1 MKPVSL
7 ALSAILIAACGGG
20 GLPPSA
26 QPASPPAAMPSPE
39 PTSPPSPTAA
49 ATATGVLT
57 FVVSSTSKATV
68 RVNEQLADRPT
79 PNDAV
84 LTTSAFTGEF
94 TLLADG
100 TFDPRSK
107 ITVDL
112 RTLQSD
118 NRLRDGFI
126 KDRTIE
132 TDRFP
137 NAELVPTKTTGLA
150 LPLAAS
156 GTFSFVLEGRMTVHG
171 VQKDLRFDV
180 TAERR
185 GADLTATAKVTPNMK
200 FGDFGMTQPRVLS
213 VLSIADD
220 IRLEVE
226 LIAKQG

>member
-1 MKPVSL
+1 MKLRAL
-7 ALSAILIAACGGG
+7 ALSALISACGGG

-26 QPASPPAAMPSPE
+26 QVTSSPA
-39 PTSPPSPTAA
+39 PTPTFEATTAPSPTAA
-49 ATATGVLT
+49 ATATGALT
-57 FVVSSTSKATV
+57 FVVSSGSKATV
-68 RVNEQLADRPT
+68 RVNEQLADRST

-84 LTTSAFTGEF
+84 LTTSAFSGEF
-94 TLLADG
+94 VLLPDG

-118 NRLRDGFI
+118 NRLRDRFI
-126 KDRTIE
+126 RDNTLE

-137 NAELVPTKTTGLA
+137 DAELVPTRTTGLA

-220 IRLEVE
+220 IHLEVE